1 MKDTSKVWKWMVV
14 ILAVLNIAL
23 LVTIWC
29 GRPRHNMR
37 GEMPHE
43 MGERGPQ
50 GGGRPSDIIIHEL
63 NFSPEQIKQFEALK
77 EEHQQAIRKLMDDGH
92 TLRDNFFELLKSDSV
107 NQSSVKEKGSAIAAN
122 QQGIELATFNHF
134 QKVRAICNAEQKK
147 HFDEIIN
154 DVLKQMGRPH
164 GKPGEGPPPPPMH

>member
-1 MKDTSKVWKWMVV
+1 MNDTSKIWKWMVAL
-14 ILAVLNIAL
+14 LAVLNIVL

-29 GRPRHNMR
+29 GRPH
-37 GEMPHE
+37 HE
-43 MGERGPQ
+43 MRERGPQ

-63 NFSPEQIKQFEALK
+63 NFSTEQVKQFEALR
-77 EEHQQAIRKLMDDGH
+77 EEHHKAIEKLMDDGH

-107 NQSSVKEKGSAIAAN
+107 DQNLVTEKGSAIAAN

-134 QKVRAICNAEQKK
+134 QKVRSICNAEQKK

-154 DVLKQMGRPH
+154 EVLKHMGGPH